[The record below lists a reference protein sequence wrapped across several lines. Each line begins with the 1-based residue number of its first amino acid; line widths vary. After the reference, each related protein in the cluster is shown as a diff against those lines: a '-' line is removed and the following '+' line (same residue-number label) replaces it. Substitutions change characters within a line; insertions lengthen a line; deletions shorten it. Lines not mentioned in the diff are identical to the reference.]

1 MSYDRRAICKEAAR
15 QWRNSQRWRTG
26 LTWADCMSRAWA
38 IAKQRRREVEQFHS
52 KKREVSRDIL
62 LLRMVRPWPVG
73 ADNSVYGSGGSVR
86 AY

>member
-1 MSYDRRAICKEAAR
+1 MTYDRRAICREAAR

-26 LTWADCMSRAWA
+26 MTWGQCMSRAWA

-52 KKREVSRDIL
+52 KKRETSRDIIH
-62 LLRMVRPWPVG
+62 LRMVRPWPVG
-73 ADNSVYGSGGSVR
+73 ANYPVYDGGCGLR